1 MKVIKILDI
10 YCIMPYKIKGNCI
23 YKKDTGKK
31 VGCTKGSVKKYLAA
45 LHANVTNEQK
55 IQIKNKLKE
64 VLRRSLKESLLSETA
79 NSEVSDVTLKAELTK
94 NKGINFEQFE
104 IDKIKDTL
112 KFNINKE
119 DTDRGMELTFEKSI
133 GENTFYFVI
142 KKLINES
149 DSSKTSFK
157 YIIFYV
163 EKKNAASLEEKTIV
177 YSKLSDPIK
186 ALIEGEKTDLSKKSK
201 IESEIVKFINNSM
214 KVNI

>member
-1 MKVIKILDI
+1 
-10 YCIMPYKIKGNCI
+10 MPYKIVGKCI
-23 YKKDTGKK
+23 YNKDTGKK
-31 VGCTKGSVKKYLAA
+31 MGCTKGSVKRYLAA
-45 LHANVTNEQK
+45 LYANIPDAKKNE
-55 IQIKNKLKE
+55 IKSKLKE
-64 VLRRSLKESLLSETA
+64 VLRKSLKETLLSETA
-79 NSEVSDVTLKAELTK
+79 NSIDSDVTLKAELTK

-104 IDKIKDTL
+104 IDKIIDTL
-112 KFNINKE
+112 KFDINKE
-119 DTDRGMELTFEKSI
+119 DTDRGMELSFEKTI

-149 DSSKTSFK
+149 DGSKTSYK

-186 ALIEGEKTDLSKKSK
+186 ALIEEEKTDLSKKSK

>member
-10 YCIMPYKIKGNCI
+10 YTIMPYKIKGNCI

-31 VGCTKGSVKKYLAA
+31 VGCTKGSIKRYLAA

-55 IQIKNKLKE
+55 IQIKSKLKE
-64 VLRRSLKESLLSETA
+64 VLRRSLKESLLSE
-79 NSEVSDVTLKAELTK
+79 NAEFQKDNVKIKDELSK
-94 NKGINFEQFE
+94 NHGINFEQFE
-104 IDKIKDTL
+104 IDKIKQAS
-112 KFNINKE
+112 NIPINKE
-119 DTDRGMELTFEKSI
+119 DTDRGMELSFEKNI

-142 KKLINES
+142 KKLVNQA

-163 EKKNAASLEEKTIV
+163 EIKNPDDLDKPSTV
-177 YSKLSDPIK
+177 YSKLSEPVK
-186 ALIEGEKTDLSKKSK
+186 ALMDNDKTDISKKND
-201 IESEIVKFINNSM
+201 IESKLYNFIHASM

>member
-1 MKVIKILDI
+1 
-10 YCIMPYKIKGNCI
+10 MPYKIVGKCI
-23 YKKDTGKK
+23 YNKDTGKK
-31 VGCTKGSVKKYLAA
+31 MGCTKGSVKRYLAA
-45 LHANVTNEQK
+45 LYANVPDAKKNE
-55 IQIKNKLKE
+55 IKSKLKE
-64 VLRRSLKESLLSETA
+64 VLRRSLKETILSETA
-79 NSEVSDVTLKAELTK
+79 NSIDSDVTLKAELTN

-104 IDKIKDTL
+104 INKIKEIV
-112 KFNINKE
+112 KINNE
-119 DTDRGMELTFEKSI
+119 DTDRGMELSFEKTI

-142 KKLINES
+142 KKLINEA

-186 ALIEGEKTDLSKKSK
+186 ALIEEEKTDLSKKSK

>member
-45 LHANVTNEQK
+45 LHANVPDAKKNE
-55 IQIKNKLKE
+55 IKSKLKE
-64 VLRRSLKESLLSETA
+64 VLRRSLKETLLSETA
-79 NSEVSDVTLKAELTK
+79 NSEVNDVTLKAELTK

>member
-1 MKVIKILDI
+1 M
-10 YCIMPYKIKGNCI
+10 
-23 YKKDTGKK
+23 
-31 VGCTKGSVKKYLAA
+31 
-45 LHANVTNEQK
+45 
-55 IQIKNKLKE
+55 KE
-64 VLRRSLKESLLSETA
+64 VLRRSLKETLLSETA

-104 IDKIKDTL
+104 INKIKEIV
-112 KFNINKE
+112 KINNE
-119 DTDRGMELTFEKSI
+119 DTDRGMELSFEKTI

-142 KKLINES
+142 KKLINEA

>member
-1 MKVIKILDI
+1 
-10 YCIMPYKIKGNCI
+10 MPYKIKGNCI

-45 LHANVTNEQK
+45 LHANVPDAKKNE
-55 IQIKNKLKE
+55 IKSKLKE

-214 KVNI
+214 KVNIWRI

>member
-55 IQIKNKLKE
+55 IQIKSKLKE
-64 VLRRSLKESLLSETA
+64 VLRRSFKESLLSE
-79 NSEVSDVTLKAELTK
+79 NAEFQKDNVKIKDELSK
-94 NKGINFEQFE
+94 NHGINFEQFE
-104 IDKIKDTL
+104 IDKIKQAA
-112 KFNINKE
+112 NIPINKE
-119 DTDRGMELTFEKSI
+119 DTDRGMELSFEKNI

-142 KKLINES
+142 KKLANQA

-163 EKKNAASLEEKTIV
+163 EIKNPDDLDKPSTV
-177 YSKLSDPIK
+177 YSKLSEPVK
-186 ALIEGEKTDLSKKSK
+186 ALMDNDKTDVSKKND
-201 IESEIVKFINNSM
+201 IESKLYNFIHASM

>member
-1 MKVIKILDI
+1 
-10 YCIMPYKIKGNCI
+10 MPYKIVGKCI
-23 YKKDTGKK
+23 YNKDTGKK
-31 VGCTKGSVKKYLAA
+31 MGCTKGSVKRYLAA
-45 LHANVTNEQK
+45 LYANVPDAKKNE
-55 IQIKNKLKE
+55 IKSKLKE
-64 VLRRSLKESLLSETA
+64 VLRKSLKETLLSETA
-79 NSEVSDVTLKAELTK
+79 NSIDSDVTLKAELTK

-104 IDKIKDTL
+104 IDKIIDTL
-112 KFNINKE
+112 KFDINKE
-119 DTDRGMELTFEKSI
+119 DTDRGMELSFEKTI

-149 DSSKTSFK
+149 DGSKTSYK

-186 ALIEGEKTDLSKKSK
+186 ALIEEEKTDLSKKSK

>member
-1 MKVIKILDI
+1 
-10 YCIMPYKIKGNCI
+10 MPYKIVGKCI
-23 YKKDTGKK
+23 YNKDTGKK
-31 VGCTKGSVKKYLAA
+31 MGCTKGSVKRYLAA
-45 LHANVTNEQK
+45 LYANIPDAKKNE
-55 IQIKNKLKE
+55 IKSKLKE
-64 VLRRSLKESLLSETA
+64 VLRKSLKETLLSETA
-79 NSEVSDVTLKAELTK
+79 NSIDSDVTLKAELTK

-104 IDKIKDTL
+104 INKIKEIV
-112 KFNINKE
+112 KINNE
-119 DTDRGMELTFEKSI
+119 DTDRGMELSFEKTI

-142 KKLINES
+142 KKLINEA

-186 ALIEGEKTDLSKKSK
+186 ALIEEEKTDLSKKSK

>member
-1 MKVIKILDI
+1 MKVTKILDI

-64 VLRRSLKESLLSETA
+64 VLRRSLKESLLSE
-79 NSEVSDVTLKAELTK
+79 NAEFQKDNVKIKDELSK
-94 NKGINFEQFE
+94 NHGINFEQFE
-104 IDKIKDTL
+104 IDKIKQAS
-112 KFNINKE
+112 NIPINKE
-119 DTDRGMELTFEKSI
+119 DTDRGMELSFEKNI

-142 KKLINES
+142 KKLVNQA

-163 EKKNAASLEEKTIV
+163 EIKNPDDLDKPSTV
-177 YSKLSDPIK
+177 YSKLSEPVK
-186 ALIEGEKTDLSKKSK
+186 ALMVNDITDISKKND
-201 IESEIVKFINNSM
+201 IESKLYNFIHASM

>member
-64 VLRRSLKESLLSETA
+64 VLRRSLKESLLSENA
-79 NSEVSDVTLKAELTK
+79 EFQKDNVKIKDELTK

>member
-1 MKVIKILDI
+1 MKVTKILDI

-64 VLRRSLKESLLSETA
+64 VLRRSLKETLLSETA
-79 NSEVSDVTLKAELTK
+79 NSEVNDVTLKAELTK

>member
-45 LHANVTNEQK
+45 LHANVPDAKKNE
-55 IQIKNKLKE
+55 IKSKLKE

>member
-1 MKVIKILDI
+1 
-10 YCIMPYKIKGNCI
+10 MPYKIVGKCI
-23 YKKDTGKK
+23 YNKDTGKK
-31 VGCTKGSVKKYLAA
+31 MGCTKGSVKRYLAA
-45 LHANVTNEQK
+45 LYANVPDAKKNE
-55 IQIKNKLKE
+55 IKSKLKE
-64 VLRRSLKESLLSETA
+64 VLRRSLKETILSETA
-79 NSEVSDVTLKAELTK
+79 NSIDSDVTLKAELTK

-104 IDKIKDTL
+104 IDKIKEIV
-112 KFNINKE
+112 KINNE
-119 DTDRGMELTFEKSI
+119 DTDRGMELSFEKTI

-142 KKLINES
+142 KKLINEA

-186 ALIEGEKTDLSKKSK
+186 ALIEEEKTDLSKKSK

>member
-1 MKVIKILDI
+1 MKVTKILDI

-55 IQIKNKLKE
+55 IQIKSKLKE